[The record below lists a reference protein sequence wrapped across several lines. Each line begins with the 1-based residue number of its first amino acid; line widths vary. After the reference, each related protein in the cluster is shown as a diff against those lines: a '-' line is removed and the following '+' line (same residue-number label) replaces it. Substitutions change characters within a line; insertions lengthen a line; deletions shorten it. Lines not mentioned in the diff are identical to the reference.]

1 MPIAIK
7 AAAVAALL
15 SMVIMTVLA
24 FRGAS
29 TGDVSTA
36 FVVLATLVLLGNA
49 LVAWFALA
57 S

>member
-7 AAAVAALL
+7 AAAAAALL
-15 SMVIMTVLA
+15 SMAIMTVLA
-24 FRGAS
+24 FRGAT

-49 LVAWFALA
+49 LVAWIAVA

>member
-1 MPIAIK
+1 MPPAIK
-7 AAAVAALL
+7 AAAAVALL
-15 SMVIMTVLA
+15 SMAIMTVLA

-36 FVVLATLVLLGNA
+36 FVVLATLMLLGNA
-49 LVAWFALA
+49 LVVWIALA